1 MYKELNKYLLKLGV
15 DDEQDRVDII
25 HDIILNEKTKNK
37 EFFYAKKRAID
48 LFRRE
53 KRERER
59 YISLNSS
66 FDEEGKTSYEDTIID
81 DNENEK
87 STYLLERQRQLI
99 KFLIDDADSRTLM
112 IVETFLKSD
121 KPTMNN
127 VAKEISLNH
136 NQVNR
141 ILKRL
146 ASKYDND
153 YFGLIDYYLYA

>member
-15 DDEQDRVDII
+15 NDEQYRVDII
-25 HDIILNEKTKNK
+25 HDIILNDKTKGK
-37 EFFYAKKRAID
+37 EFFYAKNRAID
-48 LFRRE
+48 LFRKE
-53 KRERER
+53 KKERER

-66 FDEEGKTSYEDTIID
+66 FDEEDKTSFEDMLID

-87 STYLLERQRQLI
+87 STNLLERQRQLI
-99 KFLIDDADSRTLM
+99 KFLIDDADTRTLL
-112 IVETFLKSD
+112 IVETFLSLD

-141 ILKRL
+141 TLKRL
-146 ASKYDND
+146 SKKYDED
-153 YFGLIDYYLYA
+153 YFGLLDNYFYA

>member
-25 HDIILNEKTKNK
+25 HDIILNDKTKNR
-37 EFFYAKKRAID
+37 EFFYAKNRAID
-48 LFRRE
+48 LFRKE

-66 FDEEGKTSYEDTIID
+66 FDEEDKITYEDTLID
-81 DNENEK
+81 NNENEK
-87 STYLLERQRQLI
+87 SINLLERQRQLI

-141 ILKRL
+141 SLKRL

-153 YFGLIDYYLYA
+153 CFGLLDNYFYA